1 MRTGIVV
8 GVTAALL
15 GLILI
20 LGAGDDAG
28 PNAYVVIGVATGAI
42 YGLVALGLVLV
53 YKGSRVFNFAQGEFG
68 TVAAFT
74 VYVLIE
80 QVTSVKIPYA
90 LAVVAALIVA
100 VLLGLLMERVVV
112 RPLMNSPRVTL
123 LVATIAFAL
132 FTVGMQIVLFLPEAK
147 VLRPMIDAIDSSG
160 NPNGMTLFK
169 YTIPPQ
175 NLIAVGVLALLAV
188 VLAYFFSKTDLGLA
202 ILATSQDSFATRVV
216 GIGVERTSRFIWGSA
231 AFLGGVAG
239 ILYVPISGTLT
250 PGAMTTG
257 VLIPAFTAAVLG
269 GMTSLPGAFLGG
281 VVVGCVQSLANWAGN
296 NYSLTIDEVVKP
308 LQSIIPGLPDV
319 AIILVLLIVLLARPQ
334 GLLGSEA

>member
-8 GVTAALL
+8 GVTAGLLALVL
-15 GLILI
+15 L

-28 PNAYVVIGVATGAI
+28 PNAYVVIGIATGAI

-68 TVAAFT
+68 TVAAFV
-74 VYVLIE
+74 VYILLE
-80 QVTSVKIPYA
+80 QVTNVTISYWVA
-90 LAVVAALIVA
+90 LPVGLLAAVA
-100 VLLGLLMERVVV
+100 LGLLMERVVV
-112 RPLMNSPRVTL
+112 RPLMNAPRITL

-132 FTVGMQIVLFLPEAK
+132 LVVGMEIVLFLPEAK
-147 VLRPMIDAIDSSG
+147 VLEPLIAATDAQG
-160 NPNGMTLFK
+160 NPNGFQIFNYILE
-169 YTIPPQ
+169 PQ
-175 NLIAVGVLALLAV
+175 NMIIIGVLGVLAV
-188 VLAYFFSKTDLGLA
+188 VLGYFFSKTDLGLA

-216 GIGVERTSRFIWGSA
+216 GIGVERMSRFIWGSA

-239 ILYVPISGTLT
+239 ILYVPISGSLT

-257 VLIPAFTAAVLG
+257 ILIPAFTAAVLG

-281 VVVGCVQSLANWAGN
+281 IVVGCVQSLANWAGN
-296 NYSLTIDEVVKP
+296 TYSLTIDDAVRP

-319 AIILVLLIVLLARPQ
+319 AIILVLLLVLLARPQ

>member
-8 GVTAALL
+8 GITAALL
-15 GLILI
+15 GLVLL

-28 PNAYVVIGVATGAI
+28 PNAYVVIGIATGAL

-74 VYVLIE
+74 VYVLVE
-80 QVTSVKIPYA
+80 QVTSMKVPYYV
-90 LAVVAALIVA
+90 AVVAGLLVA
-100 VLLGLLMERVVV
+100 VALGLLMERVVV

-132 FTVGMQIVLFLPEAK
+132 FVVGMQIVLFLPEAK
-147 VLRPMIDAIDSSG
+147 TLRPMLATTGADG
-160 NPNGMTLFK
+160 NPTGLEIFN
-169 YTIPPQ
+169 YIVPPQ
-175 NLIAVGVLALLAV
+175 NLIVVAVLGVLAV
-188 VLAYFFSKTDLGLA
+188 VLGYFFSKTDLGLA

-231 AFLGGVAG
+231 AFLGGLAG
-239 ILYVPISGTLT
+239 ILYIPISGTLT

-296 NYSLTIDEVVKP
+296 SYSLTLGETVKP